1 MTETDQKSAAL
12 TALFTAYPP
21 AQAENLEGLSA
32 VYHMAIEDVPGWA
45 VQRAVKAFIKAG
57 VEGHNSTFRPRTG
70 QLAQEAR
77 RQIALETERQS
88 GHILAEQR
96 RLRADGKTDWWRHRK
111 GELAHITAHLTPDA
125 MPALPDDSFTALIE
139 HRTDCTDPASLA
151 EVIPLKARKA
161 AV

>member
-21 AQAENLEGLSA
+21 AHSENLEGLSA
-32 VYHMAIEDVPGWA
+32 VYHMAIEDLPGWV
-45 VQRAVKAFIKAG
+45 VQRAVKGFIKAA
-57 VEGHNSTFRPRTG
+57 VDDHNAAFRPRTG

-77 RQIALETERQS
+77 RQIALEIERQS

-111 GELAHITAHLTPDA
+111 GELALITNQLSPDA

-139 HRTDCTDPASLA
+139 HRTDPATQARLA
-151 EVIPLKARKA
+151 EVIPLNARKA